1 MVTAIVGIAGAL
13 ALGVGMCLTM
23 VWGNMILGIVVG
35 MVGIIILLCLI
46 PLCKGL
52 K

>member
-1 MVTAIVGIAGAL
+1 M
-13 ALGVGMCLTM
+13 TM

-52 K
+52 KKSEQYFAI